1 MYEEIAAMPKNY
13 LPVSSTMHI
22 TVEVG
27 KVIED
32 FLL

>member
-1 MYEEIAAMPKNY
+1 MYREIAAIPKNY
-13 LPVSSTMHI
+13 LPVSSAMHI